1 MDVVVV
7 SELRC
12 EAVIGVHAWERQL
25 TQSLVLDLELATDAA
40 AAAAADRIEA
50 ALDYQR
56 VTERVRSHVA
66 GLQAQLVETV
76 ADSVAGLLRQE
87 FALPWVRVTVRKPG
101 AVAGTR
107 GVAVRVER
115 GAVPQP

>member
-12 EAVIGVHAWERQL
+12 EAVIGVHAWERQV
-25 TQSLVLDLELATDAA
+25 TQSLLLDLELATDAA

-50 ALDYQR
+50 ALDYQQ
-56 VTERVRSHVA
+56 VAERVRAHVA

-76 ADSVAGLLRQE
+76 AESVAALLRRE
-87 FALPWVRVTVRKPG
+87 FGLPWVRVTVRKPG
-101 AVAGTR
+101 ALPGARGVSVRLER
-107 GVAVRVER
+107 GVA
-115 GAVPQP
+115 PTP